1 MPLDGKEKTENIDK
15 ENLPP
20 FVNGGMQAPLL
31 EKEAKFPSP
40 LRGKGQG
47 GGGQQL
53 SPDERQSAI
62 DALRKQYALNQIMG
76 NSKAVHELREKI
88 KRISDCEVTVLI
100 TGESG
105 TGKELAAR
113 AVHYI
118 SKRAGKPFIPV
129 HCGALPENLFENELF
144 GHVGGAFTGA
154 RIQQNGLVKEAEG
167 GTLFLDEIGTI
178 SPYVQIKLLRL
189 LQEGEYKPLGNSKT
203 QKSDVRI
210 ITAANIDLLSLVKE
224 GKFRED
230 LYYRLNVASI
240 LLPPLRGRVEDI
252 KLLTDHFVGKYAAKY
267 SKPHVKI
274 SDNVMMKLLSYH
286 WPGNVREL
294 ENTIQKLIV
303 MSTDAMINI
312 EDTDLSLYGDEDILL
327 SQSTESIESFQI
339 AKKRVVDTFEK
350 RYLFMLLKDYR
361 GDVTSAAKH
370 AGTSRTAFWN
380 LLKRHNIS
388 PKDFLNT

>member
-1 MPLDGKEKTENIDK
+1 MNKISGRRIPLDGKEKSDSQENK
-15 ENLPP
+15 NPNEL
-20 FVNGGMQAPLL
+20 QLA
-31 EKEAKFPSP
+31 KEA
-40 LRGKGQG
+40 LR
-47 GGGQQL
+47 
-53 SPDERQSAI
+53 RQYS
-62 DALRKQYALNQIMG
+62 LNQIMG
-76 NSKAVHELREKI
+76 NSKAVRDLREKI
-88 KRISDCEVTVLI
+88 KRISDCDVTVLI

-154 RIQQNGLVKEAEG
+154 KIQHNGLVKEAEG

-189 LQEGEYKPLGNSKT
+189 LQEGEYKPLGSSKT

-230 LYYRLNVASI
+230 LYYRLNIASV
-240 LLPPLRGRVEDI
+240 LLPPLRGRIEDI
-252 KLLTDHFVGKYAAKY
+252 KLLIDHFVHKY
-267 SKPHVKI
+267 STKYNKPNVKI
-274 SDNVMMKLLSYH
+274 SDNIMLKLLSYH

-312 EDTDLSLYGDEDILL
+312 EDTDLNLQGDEEILL
-327 SQSTESIESFQI
+327 PQPHHASQSIEPFQL
-339 AKKRVVDTFEK
+339 AKKRIVDTFEK
-350 RYLFMLLKDYR
+350 RYLFRLLKDYR
-361 GDVTSAAKH
+361 GDVTNAAKH